1 MIVAATS
8 IRLEESSGYS
18 VLIGEFQLLHLKVFI
33 VRPRTLEITAT
44 VSNAMYKATIGVLK
58 LKLSIKIT
66 PLHYSSTAIRNAS
79 EPTLQAYTCYKL
91 MRLTDLIAHN
101 FPSNT
106 NYPRCFRVQFVGERC
121 SKFRIERCSQFCSK
135 RFSEY
140 GVRFVSKFSY

>member
-66 PLHYSSTAIRNAS
+66 PLLYSSTAIRNAS
-79 EPTLQAYTCYKL
+79 EPTLQA
-91 MRLTDLIAHN
+91 
-101 FPSNT
+101 
-106 NYPRCFRVQFVGERC
+106 
-121 SKFRIERCSQFCSK
+121 
-135 RFSEY
+135 
-140 GVRFVSKFSY
+140 